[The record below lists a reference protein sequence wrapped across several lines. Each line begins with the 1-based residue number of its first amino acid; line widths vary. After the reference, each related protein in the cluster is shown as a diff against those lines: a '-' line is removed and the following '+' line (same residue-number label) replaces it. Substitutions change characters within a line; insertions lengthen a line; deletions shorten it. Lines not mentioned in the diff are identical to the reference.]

1 MEDRRCRKVMAIA
14 LATVI
19 ILSVSVQNVYAAPR
33 NSADNMFYRIWGFK
47 LSMLGNVGSD
57 VREIVLNGVN
67 ELKSICVFLDKKI
80 SEEKLEADSENNIT
94 VVIEQIPLPHAQE
107 IIVKN
112 EEVAEAHKDTHTDA
126 EVKTVSF
133 SRGGVLFQEDVE
145 LLARIIHAEARG
157 ESFEGQV
164 AVGAVVLNRVESPKF
179 PMSIREVVY
188 QPRQFTAVDDGQ
200 MRLTPNQT
208 AFRAAMAALEGHDPS
223 NGAIFYYNPRIAT
236 DQWIRTRAVMLTI
249 GNHDFCI

>member
-1 MEDRRCRKVMAIA
+1 MEDRRCRKFLAIA

-19 ILSVSVQNVYAAPR
+19 ILSVSVQNV
-33 NSADNMFYRIWGFK
+33 SATTGNPTENLFYRLWDIK
-47 LSMLGNVGSD
+47 IAMIGNVGSD
-57 VREIVLNGVN
+57 VKKIMLNGVN
-67 ELKSICVFLDKKI
+67 EIKSICILLDKKM
-80 SEEKLEADSENNIT
+80 SDGKMEADNEDGIT

-107 IIVKN
+107 IIIRD
-112 EEVAEAHKDTHTDA
+112 EEEAHQDTEDIA
-126 EVKTVSF
+126 VSF
-133 SRGGVLFQEDVE
+133 SRGGVLFSEDIE
-145 LLARIIHAEARG
+145 ILARIIHAEARG

-164 AVGAVVLNRVESPKF
+164 AVGAVVLNRVESPRF

-188 QPRQFTAVDDGQ
+188 QPGQFTAVDDGQ
-200 MRLTPNQT
+200 MRLAPNQM

-236 DQWIRTRAVMLTI
+236 DKWIRTRAVKLTI

>member
-1 MEDRRCRKVMAIA
+1 MEDRRCRKVLAIA

-19 ILSVSVQNVYAAPR
+19 ILSVSVQNVYAAPEK
-33 NSADNMFYRIWGFK
+33 STDNLFYRLWGLK
-47 LSMLGNVGSD
+47 VSILGNVGSD
-57 VREIVLNGVN
+57 VREIMLNGVS
-67 ELKSICVFLDKKI
+67 ELKSICIFLDKKM
-80 SEEKLEADSENNIT
+80 SDDKKEADNQDGIK
-94 VVIEQIPLPHAQE
+94 VVIEQIPLPYAQE
-107 IIVKN
+107 IIIKN
-112 EEVAEAHKDTHTDA
+112 EEVAEAHTDA
-126 EVKTVSF
+126 EVETVSF
-133 SRGGVLFQEDVE
+133 SRGGVLFREDVE
-145 LLARIIHAEARG
+145 ILARIIHAEARG

-164 AVGAVVLNRVESPKF
+164 AVGAVVLNRVESPRF

-188 QPRQFTAVDDGQ
+188 QPGQFTAVDDGQ
-200 MRLTPNQT
+200 MRLPPNQT